1 MPERWPEVEKVFEAV
16 LASPTDQREH
26 TLARLCAGDVE
37 LLQEVQSLLV
47 AHAES
52 EGFLATSAES
62 FARPFLIEA
71 AANESRDQPGQ
82 TVGRYRLLEQIGRG
96 GMGTVWLAE
105 RSDGQFEHRVA
116 LKLIKRG
123 MDSEEILTRFLRE
136 RQILARLE
144 HPNIA
149 RLLDGGVNDDGRP
162 YFVME
167 YVEGSAITRF
177 CAQQRLALEPRLRLF
192 ILACRAIGYAH
203 RNLVVHR
210 DIKPSNVM
218 VDAAGELKLLDFG
231 IARVLDDTDP
241 SAQLT
246 GAARQL
252 MTPEYSSPEQRAGL
266 RVTTASDVYQLGLLL
281 YELLTGQRFPRDG
294 IAPSA
299 QDRRLRGD
307 LDTITLRA
315 LREEPERRYP
325 SAEDLAEDVERHL
338 AHQPL
343 RFGGDRA
350 AYRAGKFFRRHRVA
364 VGTSATIAVVT
375 LGLLGFDAVRVRLER
390 DRARHEADKAIEVSQ
405 LMARFLQG
413 WNPDASDR
421 GAVSAPKLLGEA
433 AVRARLELHNRP
445 DMLGATL
452 SILGDFHT
460 TLGEWNRADSLLS
473 EALAL
478 QGGAAD
484 RGGSADLAATLARRG
499 RLLRLS
505 GRLDEAVST
514 AREALTLHRAHFGP
528 RHPETLR
535 VARELA
541 SALRTAKRYK
551 EAELELRNI
560 RAVVG
565 TESPFALE
573 VAGDLG
579 YVLFQLGRFDEAVEL
594 LRPTLK
600 RQRELFGDVHLAT
613 LTTTRQLG
621 SALRDRGDLDEA
633 LGLYRDALRIA
644 RALYGED
651 HPETESSLLVLAL
664 VLEYK
669 NELPEAEELAR
680 EALAVNTR
688 VYGPGHP
695 SRWGHLSHVG
705 ALRLDRNDP
714 EEAERWLRQALTVS
728 RVAAPHGDA
737 DQADI
742 LNRLAYLLV
751 RRNAPDADAVYREA
765 VRFDEARPAE
775 LPDFVSDGIHFLAQ
789 AEQLKGDR
797 VAALH
802 DFQRALRVYQRQLP
816 PSHPYVLTTREGL
829 KAVTP

>member
-1 MPERWPEVEKVFEAV
+1 MSELWPEVEKVFEAV
-16 LASPTDQREH
+16 LTSPPPEREG
-26 TLARLCAGDVE
+26 TLARMCAGDAE
-37 LLQEVQSLLV
+37 LLREVRSLLA

-82 TVGRYRLLEQIGRG
+82 TVGRYRLLRQIGRG
-96 GMGTVWLAE
+96 GMGAVWLAE
-105 RSDGQFEHRVA
+105 RSDGHFEHRVA

-123 MDSEEILTRFLRE
+123 MDSEEILARFLRE

-177 CAQQRLALEPRLRLF
+177 SDERKLAQEPRLRLF
-192 ILACRAIGYAH
+192 VQACRAIGYAH

-231 IARVLDDTDP
+231 IARVLGDTDP
-241 SAQLT
+241 TAQLT
-246 GAARQL
+246 GPARQL
-252 MTPEYSSPEQRAGL
+252 MTPEYASPEQRAGL
-266 RVTTASDVYQLGLLL
+266 RVTTSSDVYQLGLLL
-281 YELLTGQRFPRDG
+281 YELLTGHHFSTG
-294 IAPSA
+294 
-299 QDRRLRGD
+299 DRRLRGD
-307 LDTITLRA
+307 LDTVTQRA
-315 LREEPERRYP
+315 LRDEPERRYP
-325 SAEDLAEDVERHL
+325 SAEDLADDVERHL
-338 AHQPL
+338 AHKPL

-350 AYRAGKFFRRHRVA
+350 AYRARKFIRRHRFA
-364 VGTSATIAVVT
+364 VGTAVTIVT
-375 LGLLGFDAVRVRLER
+375 LTFGLLGFDAVRVRQER

-433 AVRARLELHNRP
+433 AVRARLELQNRP
-445 DMLGATL
+445 EMLGATL

-460 TLGEWNRADSLLS
+460 TLGEWSRADSLLS

-478 QGGAAD
+478 QSTAVD
-484 RGGSADLAATLARRG
+484 RSGADLAATVARRG

-505 GRLDEAVST
+505 GRLDEAIVT
-514 AREALTLHRAHFGP
+514 MREALALHRTHFGP
-528 RHPETLR
+528 RHAETLR
-535 VARELA
+535 VERELA
-541 SALRTAKRYK
+541 NAYRAAKHYK
-551 EAELELRNI
+551 EAETELRDI
-560 RAVVG
+560 LRAVG
-565 TESPFALE
+565 AGSPFGLE
-573 VAGDLG
+573 VSGDLG
-579 YVLFQLGRFDEAVEL
+579 YVLFQQGLFDEAVEL
-594 LRPTLK
+594 LRPTLQ
-600 RQRELFGDVHLAT
+600 RQRELFGNVHLAT

-633 LGLYRDALRIA
+633 LGLYREALRIA

-669 NELPEAEELAR
+669 NELPEAEALAR

-688 VYGPGHP
+688 VYGPGH
-695 SRWGHLSHVG
+695 SSQWGHLSHVG

-714 EEAERWLRQALTVS
+714 QEAERWLRQALVAS
-728 RVAAPHGDA
+728 RVAAPNGDA
-737 DQADI
+737 DQGDI

-751 RRNAPDADAVYREA
+751 LRNAPDADVVYREA
-765 VRFDEARPAE
+765 VRFDDARPAD
-775 LPDFVSDGIHFLAQ
+775 LPDFVSDGIHFLAL
-789 AEQLKGDR
+789 AEQRRGDR
-797 VAALH
+797 VAAQQ
-802 DFQRALRVYQRQLP
+802 DFRRALTVYERRLP
-816 PSHPYVLTTREGL
+816 PNHPYLLAARRGL
-829 KAVTP
+829 AAVAP

>member
-1 MPERWPEVEKVFEAV
+1 MPDRWPEVEKVFEAV
-16 LASPTDQREH
+16 LASPAEAREPV
-26 TLARLCAGDVE
+26 LIRLCGGDAE
-37 LLQEVQSLLV
+37 LLREVQSLLV
-47 AHAES
+47 AHRES
-52 EGFLATSAES
+52 EGFLATSAEA

-71 AANESRDQPGQ
+71 AANEVRDQPGQ
-82 TVGRYRLLEQIGRG
+82 IIGRYRLLEQIGRG
-96 GMGTVWLAE
+96 GMGAVWLAE

-123 MDSEEILTRFLRE
+123 MDSEEILARFLRE

-177 CAQQRLALEPRLRLF
+177 CEERTLALEPRLRLF

-218 VDAAGELKLLDFG
+218 VDAEGKLKLLDFG
-231 IARVLDDTDP
+231 IARVLGDTDP

-246 GAARQL
+246 GGARQL
-252 MTPEYSSPEQRAGL
+252 MTPEYASPEQRAGL
-266 RVTTASDVYQLGLLL
+266 RVTTSSDVYQLGLLL
-281 YELLTGQRFPRDG
+281 HELLTGQRFPG
-294 IAPSA
+294 GGL
-299 QDRRLRGD
+299 RLRGD
-307 LDTITLRA
+307 LETITERA

-325 SAEDLAEDVERHL
+325 SADDLAGDVERHL

-350 AYRAGKFFRRHRVA
+350 AYRAKKFVRRHRVA
-364 VGTSATIAVVT
+364 VGTASTIAVVT
-375 LGLLGFDAVRVRLER
+375 LGLLGFDAVRVRQER
-390 DRARHEADKAIEVSQ
+390 DRARHEADKAVEVSQ
-405 LMARFLQG
+405 LMASFLQG

-421 GAVSAPKLLGEA
+421 GEVSAQKLLGEA
-433 AVRARLELHNRP
+433 AVRARLELRSRP
-445 DMLGATL
+445 EMLAATL

-460 TLGEWNRADSLLS
+460 TLGEWSRADSLLS
-473 EALAL
+473 EALAI
-478 QGGAAD
+478 QGSD
-484 RGGSADLAATLARRG
+484 RGSADFAATQVRRG

-505 GRLDEAVST
+505 GQLDAAIT
-514 AREALTLHRAHFGP
+514 TMREALALHRAHFGT
-528 RHPETLR
+528 RHAETLR
-535 VARELA
+535 VGRELA
-541 SALRTAKRYK
+541 SAYRAAKRYK
-551 EAELELRNI
+551 ESEAELRNI
-560 RAVVG
+560 LTATG

-573 VAGDLG
+573 VSGDLG
-579 YVLFQLGRFDEAVEL
+579 YVLFQQGRFDEAVEL
-594 LRPTLK
+594 LRPTLQ
-600 RQRELFGDVHLAT
+600 RQRELFGEVHLAT

-621 SALRDRGDLDEA
+621 SALRDRGDLNEA

-669 NELPEAEELAR
+669 NELPEAEQLAR
-680 EALAVNTR
+680 EALAVNIQ

-695 SRWGHLSHVG
+695 TQWGHLSHVG

-714 EEAERWLRQALTVS
+714 EEAERWLRQALAAS
-728 RVAAPHGDA
+728 RIAAPHGDA
-737 DQADI
+737 DQGDI

-751 RRNAPDADAVYREA
+751 LRKAPDAEAIYREA
-765 VRFDEARPAE
+765 VRFDDARPAD
-775 LPDFVSDGIHFLAQ
+775 LPDFVSDGIHFLAR
-789 AEQLKGDR
+789 AEQERGDR
-797 VAALH
+797 AAARR
-802 DFQRALRVYQRQLP
+802 DYQRALRVYERQLP
-816 PSHPYVLTTREGL
+816 PTHPYLLATRQGL
-829 KAVTP
+829 AAVTP